1 MQKIRASTEDRYR
14 SLLQKAVRRG
24 NIEIVLTTS
33 SLLDSLSAKERSWYR
48 TRAAIIAFEDCWPLG
63 TELAFNKKFH
73 SKVAALIRV
82 ACSEKAKDATGL
94 GYLGYALSEGDRSV
108 LEATPE
114 DRHIK
119 IVASAIRRPADFW
132 QWILSGEAG
141 DNARSLIDNAYH
153 YRNVGHP
160 RDRAVLQAA
169 AYLASAG
176 NVPPVKGL
184 APASEGFPF
193 WVAFDMHTAEGRRVM
208 REISRDLHLPRL
220 QLEWTYFYFEGALT
234 NGEIPSQWWKRYCRW
249 YFHKIGLPMD
259 EARLLWQPV
268 RAQVIEALSD
278 EARRLRGDLYRW
290 KLEHR
295 EQVESLKR
303 QVGLFIEHL
312 ENLQKDQS
320 RLFEPKE
327 GPD

>member
-1 MQKIRASTEDRYR
+1 MIR
-14 SLLQKAVRRG
+14 L
-24 NIEIVLTTS
+24 
-33 SLLDSLSAKERSWYR
+33 
-48 TRAAIIAFEDCWPLG
+48 
-63 TELAFNKKFH
+63 
-73 SKVAALIRV
+73 
-82 ACSEKAKDATGL
+82 ACSEKTKDATGL
-94 GYLGYALSEGDRSV
+94 GYLGYALFEGDRTV
-108 LEATPE
+108 LKGTAE

-132 QWILSGEAG
+132 PWILSAEAG
-141 DNARSLIDNAYH
+141 EKARSLIDNAYH
-153 YRNVGHP
+153 YRNAGHP

-169 AYLASAG
+169 AYLASTRDIPS
-176 NVPPVKGL
+176 VRDL
-184 APASEGFPF
+184 APAANGFPF

-208 REISRDLHLPRL
+208 REVSRDLHLPRL

-234 NGEIPSQWWKRYCRW
+234 NGEIPSPWWEQYCRW
-249 YFHKIGLPMD
+249 YFDKIGLAMH
-259 EARLLWQPV
+259 EAHLVWQPV

-278 EARRLRGDLYRW
+278 EARRLHGDLYRW
-290 KLEHR
+290 KLENR
-295 EQVESLKR
+295 ERVESLKR